1 MSCALASDDTRGGSG
16 ATLALARARAAPP
29 AKSTSANDW
38 PRSRSR
44 LPRSGLPRRV
54 VRVRRTTAPGPELLA
69 AGPVHLA
76 YSPESGYTGGF
87 ASPSKESPANGVV
100 KKGVSVPVASKEPS
114 HRYRLRPGHPTEQIA
129 TFPAPRRRFAVVA
142 SMVRQ
147 ARTISETASAPARRS
162 AQHSP
167 SPGSATAGAVSHYLA
182 GQRPFPWPGPATA

>member
-1 MSCALASDDTRGGSG
+1 MDVL
-16 ATLALARARAAPP
+16 RAQRSIAHSQSHEREPPPP

-54 VRVRRTTAPGPELLA
+54 VRVRRMTAPGPELLA
-69 AGPVHLA
+69 AGPGA
-76 YSPESGYTGGF
+76 SSYSPESGYTSEFRQPLQGESGERGSEKGG
-87 ASPSKESPANGVV
+87 SRSS
-100 KKGVSVPVASKEPS
+100 VASKEPS
-114 HRYRLRPGHPTEQIA
+114 HRCRLRPGHPTEQIA
-129 TFPAPRRRFAVVA
+129 IFPAPRRRFAVVA

-167 SPGSATAGAVSHYLA
+167 SPGSADRWRRVSLPCWA
-182 GQRPFPWPGPATA
+182 ASVPWPGPATA